1 MELINRYQRDFPLVE
16 TPFAE
21 IAHAHGLTEQH
32 VMRVYQEALASGA
45 VSRLGGVFHQSA
57 GGASTL
63 AAMAVP
69 ADRLQIVA
77 DQVSA
82 EPGVNHNYER
92 EHRLN
97 LWFVVTAQSQDLLRQ
112 SLDRLESVTGLPIVA
127 LPMVRPYR
135 IDLAFDLNGMTASH
149 SRSSSNVPSRVIG
162 EDEVGLA
169 ALAEEGLPIV
179 ARPFD
184 LWAAQL
190 NRPVVTVIAR
200 LQEWL
205 DAGILRRFG
214 NVVRHHEFGFE
225 ANAMTVFK
233 VPATQVDRFGH
244 ALAQQPEVTLSYQRV
259 TTVDWP
265 YNLYCMVHGRDR
277 ATVRSTIADIVRR
290 CSLEAY
296 PCEVLFSLRRF
307 KQQGARRFRP
317 AASLATPSRADHVL
331 A

>member
-1 MELINRYQRDFPLVE
+1 MEIINRYQRDFPLAE
-16 TPFAE
+16 APFAE
-21 IAHAHGLTEQH
+21 IALAHGLTEQH

-69 ADRLQIVA
+69 TDRIQIVA
-77 DQVSA
+77 DLVSA

-92 EHRLN
+92 EHHFN
-97 LWFVVTAQSQDLLRQ
+97 LWFVLTAQSQDLLQQ
-112 SLDRLESVTGLPIVA
+112 SLNRLESATGLPIMA

-135 IDLAFDLNGMTASH
+135 IDLAFDLNGVTASH
-149 SRSSSNVPSRVIG
+149 PRGSSKAPSRVIG
-162 EDEVGLA
+162 QEEV
-169 ALAEEGLPIV
+169 ALASLVEEGLSIV

-184 LWAAQL
+184 VWADQL
-190 NRPVVTVIAR
+190 GWPKAAVIAR

-214 NVVRHHEFGFE
+214 NVVRHHEFGFD
-225 ANAMTVFK
+225 ANAMTVFE
-233 VPATQVDRFGH
+233 VPTAQVDRFGH

-259 TTVDWP
+259 TNADWP

-277 ATVRSTIADIVRR
+277 SHVRNTITDIVQR
-290 CSLEAY
+290 CGLADYRSEI
-296 PCEVLFSLRRF
+296 LFSLQRF
-307 KQQGARRFRP
+307 KQQGARRFR
-317 AASLATPSRADHVL
+317 AASLRSSAAGVDHAL